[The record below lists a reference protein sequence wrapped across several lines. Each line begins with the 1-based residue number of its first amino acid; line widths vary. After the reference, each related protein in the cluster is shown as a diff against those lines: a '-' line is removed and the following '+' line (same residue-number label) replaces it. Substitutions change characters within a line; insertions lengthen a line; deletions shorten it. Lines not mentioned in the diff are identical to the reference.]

1 MRNTNFYLW
10 RTGVTVSFVLTYDS
24 LTTTVLQYLERSDQ
38 AVVDA
43 IPTFITLAEFEIAQ
57 QIKTLGQM
65 QVVES
70 QMNTGDPTIAKP
82 ARWRKTVSM
91 NILKDGQRL
100 PVLLRKYEYLKLYAP
115 DATATGIPLYYADY
129 DYEHWLIAPTP
140 DEAYVFEVLYYERIA
155 PLSSENQ
162 TNWLTQN
169 APNAMLFGTLLQA
182 MPFLKNDSRQIF
194 QQKYDQAIA
203 SLKTEDVTRLGD
215 RQTVAIES

>member
-1 MRNTNFYLW
+1 
-10 RTGVTVSFVLTYDS
+10 VTVSFVLTYDS
-24 LTTTVLQYLERSDQ
+24 LTSTVLQYLERSDQ

-57 QIKTLGQM
+57 QIKTLGQL

-70 QMNTGDPTIAKP
+70 VMNAGDPTIAKP

-91 NILKDGQRL
+91 SILKDGQRL
-100 PVLLRKYEYLKLYAP
+100 PILLRKYEYLKLYAP
-115 DATATGIPLYYADY
+115 DATTTDVPLYYADY

-140 DEAYVFEVLYYERIA
+140 DAAYEFEVLYYERIS

-162 TNWLTQN
+162 TNWITQN

-194 QQKYDQAIA
+194 QQKYDQALGA
-203 SLKTEDVTRLGD
+203 LKTEDVTRVGD